1 MLRKIAKNRIFVLI
15 AIITHITMALTPELR
30 EKLLAVID
38 KDQSSN
44 SPKLQINNG
53 QFTGLYHP
61 FVSTPREQKNGL
73 KDVPAKIGK
82 DELPEIQIFFLS
94 VGQEKN
100 LNQMGWE
107 KLAYPTTEA
116 PKGVEP
122 TTEAPKQVKSH
133 SRKPKSQA

>member
-1 MLRKIAKNRIFVLI
+1 
-15 AIITHITMALTPELR
+15 MALTPELR
-30 EKLLAVID
+30 KKLLAVID
-38 KDQSSN
+38 KDQSSKN
-44 SPKLQINNG
+44 PKLQINNG
-53 QFTGLYHP
+53 QFAGLYHP

-82 DELPEIQIFFLS
+82 DGLPEIQIFFLS

-116 PKGVEP
+116 PKGV
-122 TTEAPKQVKSH
+122 KSR
-133 SRKPKSQA
+133 SRKPKTEA